1 MQENVTKGQERKQL
15 EEEDPKL
22 IQIVELSDRDLKI
35 TMKKCKR
42 I

>member
-1 MQENVTKGQERKQL
+1 MQENVNKGQERKQSV
-15 EEEDPKL
+15 EEDPKV
-22 IQIVELSDRDLKI
+22 IQIVELLDRDLKI